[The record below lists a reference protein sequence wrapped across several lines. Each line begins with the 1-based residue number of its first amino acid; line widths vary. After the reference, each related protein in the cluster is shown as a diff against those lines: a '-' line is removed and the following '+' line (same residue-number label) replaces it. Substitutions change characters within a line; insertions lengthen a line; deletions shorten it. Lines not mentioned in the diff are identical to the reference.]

1 MSHVTDVARYDKGR
15 VTKALITDEGF
26 LKADAVVTRTGVF
39 EYLNKDGSIRYE
51 LRHPDDVLKS
61 DSLET
66 LKMIPVT
73 NGHPKTLVNSEN
85 AKQLAVG
92 QTGETI
98 VSDAPYVISS
108 LKITDQNTISDIK
121 SGRRKEL
128 SLGYLVDL
136 VQEDGVYNGQP
147 FTHKQTNIRYNHL
160 AVVEVA
166 RAGSAARINLDENDA
181 VQSDSNFNN
190 AKFKERIMPD
200 TESKLPTITLDGI
213 EYRSSQEVI
222 NAYKKVLVKSDE
234 AQVKLDSTVAEL
246 ERLKAERDSLKEK
259 LDEAS
264 KVDIDAKV
272 AEGVKVRVTLIE
284 DAKSVMGNQFE
295 ELKLDTLANAE
306 ILKAVVKAKCEN
318 LNVDEKSNDYI
329 QARFDMLTESAKSE
343 PSEGFKKQVE
353 KSSTQMDSA
362 SANDPAAASKRMQ
375 KDTLNAWKTNPFAQA
390 K

>member
-1 MSHVTDVARYDKGR
+1 MSHVARYDKGR

-51 LRHPDDVLKS
+51 LRHPEDVLKS

-73 NGHPKTLVNSEN
+73 NGHPSTLVNSEN

-98 VSDAPYVISS
+98 VSDAPYIISS
-108 LKITDQNTISDIK
+108 LKITDQDTISDVK

-136 VQEDGVYNGQP
+136 VQEDGVYEGQP
-147 FTHKQTNIRYNHL
+147 YTHKQTNIRYNHL

-181 VQSDSNFNN
+181 VQTESNFNN
-190 AKFKERIMPD
+190 AKFKERIMP
-200 TESKLPTITLDGI
+200 EEQAKLSTVTLDGI
-213 EYRSSQEVI
+213 EYKASQEVF
-222 NAYKKVLVKSDE
+222 NAYKKAVASVDTIQ
-234 AQVKLDSTVAEL
+234 AKLDSNVSEL
-246 ERLKAERDSLKEK
+246 ERLKAERDDLKQK

-264 KVDIDAKV
+264 KIDVEAKV
-272 AEGVKVRVTLIE
+272 AEGVKVRVALIE
-284 DAKSVMGNQFE
+284 DAKAIMGNKFE
-295 ELKLDTLANAE
+295 EIKADGLSNAE
-306 ILKAVVKAKCEN
+306 IQKAVVKAKCEGVN
-318 LNVDEKSNDYI
+318 MDEKSKEYI
-329 QARFDMLTESAKSE
+329 EARFDMLAESVKDQT
-343 PSEGFKKQVE
+343 SEGFRSQVE
-353 KSSTQMDSA
+353 KSAPKHDSTA
-362 SANDPAAASKRMQ
+362 ANDITSAAKRMRE
-375 KDTLNAWKTNPFAQA
+375 DTMNAWKKNPVAQA

>member
-1 MSHVTDVARYDKGR
+1 MSNVADVARYDKGR

-73 NGHPKTLVNSEN
+73 NGHPNVLVNSEN

-98 VSDAPYVISS
+98 VSDAPYIISS

-181 VQSDSNFNN
+181 VQSDSNFNT
-190 AKFKERIMPD
+190 AKFKERIMAD
-200 TESKLPTITLDGI
+200 TESKLQTITLDSI
-213 EYRSSQEVI
+213 DYKASPEVV
-222 NAYKKVLVKSDE
+222 NAYKKVIAKADE

-264 KVDIDAKV
+264 KVDIAAKV
-272 AEGVKVRVTLIE
+272 AEGVKVRVALVE
-284 DAKSVMGNQFE
+284 DAKTVMGNQFD
-295 ELKLDTLANAE
+295 ELKLDTLADAE
-306 ILKAVVKAKCEN
+306 IQKAVVKAKCES
-318 LNVDEKSNDYI
+318 LNVDEKSKDYI
-329 QARFDMLTESAKSE
+329 ESRFDMLVEEAKKE

-353 KSSTQMDSA
+353 KSSPKMDSS
-362 SANDPAAASKRMQ
+362 SANDPRSCAKRMRE
-375 KDTLNAWKTNPFAQA
+375 DTLNAWKTNPFAQA

>member
-1 MSHVTDVARYDKGR
+1 MSNVADVTRYDKGR

-61 DSLET
+61 DSLES

-73 NGHPKTLVNSEN
+73 NGHPSTLVTSEN

-98 VSDAPYVISS
+98 VSDAPYIISS
-108 LKITDQNTISDIK
+108 LKITDQNTISDIQ

-136 VQEDGVYNGQP
+136 VQEDGVYNGQK

-190 AKFKERIMPD
+190 DAKFKERIMPEE
-200 TESKLPTITLDGI
+200 TTKMSTITVEGI
-213 EYRSSQEVI
+213 EYKSAPEVI
-222 NAYKKVLVKSDE
+222 NAYKKALVKADE
-234 AQVKLDSTVAEL
+234 AQVKLDSNVSEL
-246 ERLKAERDSLKEK
+246 ERLKAERDTLKEK
-259 LDEAS
+259 LDQAN
-264 KVDIDAKV
+264 KVDIESKV
-272 AEGVKVRVTLIE
+272 AEGVKVRVALIE
-284 DAKSVMGNQFE
+284 DAKSIMGNQFE
-295 ELKLDTLANAE
+295 ELKLDSLANAD
-306 ILKAVVKAKCEN
+306 IQKAVVKAKCDTV
-318 LNVDEKSNDYI
+318 NVDEKSSEYI
-329 QARFDMLTESAKSE
+329 QARFDMLAESAKDE

-353 KSSTQMDSA
+353 KSSPKMDA
-362 SANDPAAASKRMQ
+362 AAANDIAAAQKRMRE
-375 KDTLNAWKTNPFAQA
+375 DTLNAWKPKPQAQ
-390 K
+390 

>member
-1 MSHVTDVARYDKGR
+1 MSHVARYDKGR

-73 NGHPKTLVNSEN
+73 NGHPSTLVNSEN

-98 VSDAPYVISS
+98 VSDAPYIISS
-108 LKITDQNTISDIK
+108 LKITDRDTISDVK

-147 FTHKQTNIRYNHL
+147 YTHKQTNIRYNHL

-181 VQSDSNFNN
+181 VQSDSQFNN
-190 AKFKERIMPD
+190 EAKFKERIMPED
-200 TESKLPTITLDGI
+200 QAKMSTVTLDGI
-213 EYRSSQEVI
+213 EYKAEQQVVNEYKRTVANVEKMQAKIDSS
-222 NAYKKVLVKSDE
+222 A
-234 AQVKLDSTVAEL
+234 AEL
-246 ERLKAERDSLKEK
+246 ERLKAERDDLKQK
-259 LDEAS
+259 LDEAGR
-264 KVDIDAKV
+264 VDVEAKV
-272 AEGVKVRVTLIE
+272 AEGVKVRVALIE
-284 DAKSVMGNQFE
+284 DAKAIMGNKFE
-295 ELKLDTLANAE
+295 DIKADGLSNED
-306 ILKAVVKAKCEN
+306 IRKAVVKAKCDGVN
-318 LNVDEKSNDYI
+318 MDEKSKEYI
-329 QARFDMLTESAKSE
+329 EARFDMLAESAQNE
-343 PSEGFKKQVE
+343 TSEGFRSQVE
-353 KSSTQMDSA
+353 KSSPKHDSSAANDVA
-362 SANDPAAASKRMQ
+362 SARKRMRE
-375 KDTLNAWKTNPFAQA
+375 DTLNAWKTNPVAQA